1 MQPVTPCA
9 KWYLHITELPLNRF
23 IDCLVDG
30 NINALVISGKPT
42 GEDLMTAW
50 VNIQAEYADA
60 VGTNE
65 YRLYVGILK
74 EVLIL
79 GATMAQIDCLITLLE
94 EFYHPEI
101 LSRLNKLLR
110 TSFTLDPSD
119 EEKYKATL
127 KRFRMRSKGVKMD
140 LDLKEIQLEGM
151 KKKMEGTATKP
162 DRAYYHSVLVT
173 LSDYAKYHISDT
185 LTVFEYCERL
195 RRYTNYCEQAKLNKG
210 GKR

>member
-1 MQPVTPCA
+1 MQPVTQSA
-9 KWYLHITELPLNRF
+9 KWYRHITELPLNRF

-30 NINALVISGKPT
+30 NIYALVITGKPSD
-42 GEDLMTAW
+42 EELMDAW
-50 VNIQAEYADA
+50 VDIQAEYAHA

-65 YRLYVGILK
+65 YRLYVGLLR

-79 GATMAQIDCLITLLE
+79 GAAMAQIDCFISLME

-119 EEKYKATL
+119 NEKYKATV
-127 KRFRMRSKGVKMD
+127 KRFRMRSKGVKID

-151 KKKMEGTATKP
+151 KKKMEGSATKP
-162 DRAYYHSVLVT
+162 DRAYFHSVLVT
-173 LSDYAKYHISDT
+173 LSDHAKYHITDS

-195 RRYTNYCEQAKLNKG
+195 RRYTNFCEKVKLNKG